1 MSVDPI
7 NDPMTSEIEEQ
18 QAAEADAL
26 GAEALRFANQ
36 AKMASARLAEVK
48 KTLALFS
55 SKLEKA
61 EQGVLTAEEN
71 EEMDVDPTPFV
82 VTQSVIEDCN
92 VVEEVETPTSVG
104 SRSSVDTPDSYEG
117 PKLTASEI
125 NAIRNYV
132 GVPYKKGVVE
142 GFFDGIGL
150 DKACGVDDETLGLVP
165 KPVPTHFEAAHT
177 EEEEI

>member
-1 MSVDPI
+1 MDSI
-7 NDPMTSEIEEQ
+7 NDLMTSEIQEE

-26 GAEALRFANQ
+26 GAEALRLANE
-36 AKMASARLAEVK
+36 AKLASARLTEVK

-71 EEMDVDPTPFV
+71 EEMDVDLTPTV
-82 VTQSVIEDCN
+82 VTRSAVEDCN
-92 VVEEVETPTSVG
+92 VVEEVETPTLFG
-104 SRSSVDTPDSYEG
+104 SASSVETPDSFEA
-117 PKLTASEI
+117 PKLTASEV
-125 NAIRNYV
+125 NALRNYV

-165 KPVPTHFEAAHT
+165 KPVPTYFQAAPT